1 MSHTG
6 RGSERV
12 RVMLYSHNG
21 VGLGHL
27 RRNIN
32 IATRFVS
39 ELPGSSVLLLTGCP
53 LGDFFQLPPGVDFI
67 KIPSIIKIDTGVWD
81 PRTLPISS
89 NMVRNLRESAI
100 RQAAELFVPHLF
112 LVDYA
117 PTGVWGEL
125 VPTLAALK
133 ERDDPATLILGL

>member
-67 KIPSIIKIDTGVWD
+67 KIPSIIKIDTE
-81 PRTLPISS
+81 PRRFLALSDVDGCGS
-89 NMVRNLRESAI
+89 QKLARLRGGRAAAWGAGGEVEA
-100 RQAAELFVPHLF
+100 RQEA
-112 LVDYA
+112 
-117 PTGVWGEL
+117 
-125 VPTLAALK
+125 
-133 ERDDPATLILGL
+133 